1 MKIKE
6 LKERSQEIREKYK
19 GKYHVKWPDDFKK
32 DIVRLLENGESMV
45 KISKATG
52 IAHQTIDHWRPTP
65 RFKKK
70 SKKFQEVSVS
80 STGDS
85 QITLS
90 WSGGLE
96 VSGISFS
103 QFCELLDRGLL

>member
-1 MKIKE
+1 MNLKD
-6 LKERSQEIREKYK
+6 LKERSREIRAQFE

-32 DIVRLLENGESMV
+32 DIVRLLEGGESMV

-52 IAHQTIDHWRPTP
+52 IAHQTIDHWRPNP

-70 SKKFQEVSVS
+70 NKKFQEVSIS
-80 STGDS
+80 SADDS
-85 QITLS
+85 RITLS

-96 VSGISFS
+96 VSGLSFP